1 MTIHPISTRTC
12 PETFRVPPQALAAP
26 PRPIRLPIPGKNAR
40 SRRTDDAPDPGFAG
54 SSASAAANGAFAR
67 AVHAV
72 AAHRPDAAP
81 ALAEALT
88 ADPNHVGAH
97 ALTGFG
103 RLMLARAE
111 LAAPTAEAL
120 AAAQAALARR
130 DGGTADERA
139 LVAALALAADGRLR
153 ASADLLD
160 QAAAERPAALLS
172 FKLSQGLRF
181 MCGDRAGMLRRSS
194 RALDDLE
201 EPWAA
206 GFVLGCHAFALEE
219 HALYDAA
226 EAVGHRAVTLAPE
239 DSWGRHAVAHVHEM
253 RGETALGVAWIE
265 DSRAHWSRCNNF
277 SFHMA
282 WHLALLHLEQGDHDR
297 VLDIYDREV
306 RPAPTDDFR
315 DMANAVSLLWRLET
329 LGVDVGDRWGALAGI
344 ARARQ
349 DDVTLVFAALHNLTA
364 LVAIGDRE
372 GAAHLAQALEAR
384 ATGADDQAGVARRIG
399 APFARLLSGLAGP
412 GERRDLDRLLR
423 ELPRLGGSNAQRDVF
438 LLALARIAG
447 AAGDGPAFDRVRRLR
462 VTLKA
467 EDRLI
472 AALCDRALP
481 RSPF

>member
-1 MTIHPISTRTC
+1 MTIQPTS
-12 PETFRVPPQALAAP
+12 PEIFR
-26 PRPIRLPIPGKNAR
+26 PRNPAREPGAVLPIPGRAPIPLPGQSGR
-40 SRRTDDAPDPGFAG
+40 SRPADGTPNPGFAG
-54 SSASAAANGAFAR
+54 SSPSAAANRAFAR

-81 ALAEALT
+81 MLAEALK

-111 LAAPTAEAL
+111 LAGPTSEAL
-120 AAAQAALARR
+120 VAARAALQRR

-139 LVAALALAADGRLR
+139 LVASLALAADGHM
-153 ASADLLD
+153 AGAADLLD
-160 QAAAERPAALLS
+160 RATAARPAALLS
-172 FKLSQGLRF
+172 FKLSHGLRF

-194 RALDDLE
+194 VALHDLDD
-201 EPWAA
+201 PWAA

-219 HALYDAA
+219 HGLYEAA
-226 EAVGHRAVTLAPE
+226 EAVGHRAVMLAPE

-253 RGETALGVAWIE
+253 RGETDAGIVWIE
-265 DSRAHWSRCNNF
+265 DSRTHWSRCNNF

-282 WHLALLHLEQGDHDR
+282 WHLALLHLERGDHDR
-297 VLDIYDREV
+297 VLDLYDREV
-306 RPAPTDDFR
+306 RPTPTDDFR

-329 LGVDVGDRWGALAGI
+329 LGVDLGNRWKALAGI

-349 DDVTLVFAALHNLTA
+349 SDVTLVFAALHSLTA
-364 LVAIGDRE
+364 LVATGDGE
-372 GAAHLAQALEAR
+372 AAGRLAQALEAR
-384 ATGADDQAGVARRIG
+384 GEGCDDQARVARRIG
-399 APFARLLSGLAGP
+399 APLARLLAGLAGP
-412 GERRDLDRLLR
+412 TERRGLDRLLR

-447 AAGDGPAFDRVRRLR
+447 AAGDAPALVRIRR
-462 VTLKA
+462 MRGDLKA

-472 AALCDRALP
+472 GSLCNRAAI
-481 RSPF
+481 